1 MFKKTQTTDVLAAGS
16 VFTSSK
22 CCCISNRYQYTVCLV
37 LLCKIA
43 ENSFTV
49 LEVKIF
55 IEEYFH
61 VSMNVQ

>member
-1 MFKKTQTTDVLAAGS
+1 MFKKTQTTDVPAAGS

-22 CCCISNRYQYTVCLV
+22 CCCISKRYQYTVYLV

-49 LEVKIF
+49 LEEKSF

-61 VSMNVQ
+61 VCMNVQ